1 MEYSTRKQPPTKRDM
16 WQAILVVN
24 IILFASF
31 MFMVV
36 TKELTLTD
44 GVRFFFG
51 TALLVCFGF
60 PWVFNSQRK
69 NQEKKKKWTTKKALF
84 AVFLFFLFL
93 GLLKLV
99 VAFNNP

>member
-1 MEYSTRKQPPTKRDM
+1 M

-24 IILFASF
+24 IILFAVF

-44 GVRFFFG
+44 GFRFFGG
-51 TALLVCFGF
+51 TAVLVCFGF
-60 PWVFNSQRK
+60 LWVFNSQHK
-69 NQEKKKKWTTKKALF
+69 NQEKKEKWTTKKSLF
-84 AVFLFFLFL
+84 VMGLFFLFL

-99 VAFNNP
+99 VIFNNP

>member
-1 MEYSTRKQPPTKRDM
+1 M

-69 NQEKKKKWTTKKALF
+69 NQEKKKMDYKKSIIRGVFVLF
-84 AVFLFFLFL
+84 VFGATQISGGF
-93 GLLKLV
+93 
-99 VAFNNP
+99 